1 MSAGGGVVQG
11 RDAITSAMESNII
24 PDQEYLL
31 QGSILDGHV
40 DVLAHRLRGLCDNV
54 MPTTSGNQA
63 DANRLGAASG
73 AAEPF
78 EEREMVYTIRSGSP
92 GGMQGQQPAPLSL
105 RIRKQGTESPSAK
118 DSAAT
123 LADTFALG
131 LPKTPWQMR
140 YLGQPEISQQRS
152 TVVRSCHDIA
162 CSDNAVEFLLQLG
175 FRLDF
180 EFVSKGFIFRKGR
193 MKITISKIFK
203 ILSVGPNQPQPPANA
218 IANGPT
224 EALEPLSGSHLV
236 ELSVLAPSGSD
247 AIAEDMKNFAE
258 QLRPLVSLDKIGAS
272 KIGFS

>member
-1 MSAGGGVVQG
+1 MG
-11 RDAITSAMESNII
+11 
-24 PDQEYLL
+24 
-31 QGSILDGHV
+31 
-40 DVLAHRLRGLCDNV
+40 
-54 MPTTSGNQA
+54 
-63 DANRLGAASG
+63 
-73 AAEPF
+73 
-78 EEREMVYTIRSGSP
+78 
-92 GGMQGQQPAPLSL
+92 
-105 RIRKQGTESPSAK
+105 
-118 DSAAT
+118 
-123 LADTFALG
+123 
-131 LPKTPWQMR
+131 
-140 YLGQPEISQQRS
+140 

-203 ILSVGPNQPQPPANA
+203 ILS
-218 IANGPT
+218 ANGPT

-247 AIAEDMKNFAE
+247 AIAEDVKNFAE